1 MPAIHSQL
9 SADCIVLGRF
19 SLCHL
24 LLMNDSNYP
33 WFILV
38 PDRDDIREIY
48 QLDMADREQLLDE
61 SCRLS
66 EFVMSAFEGDKL
78 NVAALGNQVPQLHLH
93 HIVRY
98 TTDPAWPTP
107 VWGKFPALPYTDHA
121 LSEIR
126 SKFTGAGLDGY
137 QPIVESYLT

>member
-1 MPAIHSQL
+1 MTAIHSQL

-38 PDRDDIREIY
+38 PDREDIRELY
-48 QLDMADREQLLDE
+48 QLDMADRQQLLDE
-61 SCRLS
+61 SCWLS
-66 EFVMSAFEGDKL
+66 EFIMRVFDGEKL

-98 TTDPAWPTP
+98 STDPAWPTP
-107 VWGKFPALPYTDHA
+107 VWGRFPARPYGDQA

-126 SKFTGAGLDGY
+126 SKFN
-137 QPIVESYLT
+137 EYLN

>member
-1 MPAIHSQL
+1 MAAIHSQL

-24 LLMNDSNYP
+24 LLTNDSNYP

-38 PDRDDIREIY
+38 PDREEIREIY
-48 QLDMADREQLLDE
+48 QLDRADRKQLLDE

-66 EFVMSAFEGDKL
+66 EFIMSAFEGEKL
-78 NVAALGNQVPQLHLH
+78 NLAALGNQVPQLHLH

-107 VWGKFPALPYTDHA
+107 VWGRFPARPYTDQA

-126 SKFTGAGLDGY
+126 SKFNGAGLDGY
-137 QPIVESYLT
+137 QPVVESYLA

>member
-1 MPAIHSQL
+1 MAAIHSQL

-24 LLMNDSNYP
+24 LLMNDSSYP

-38 PDRDDIREIY
+38 PDREDIRELY
-48 QLDMADREQLLDE
+48 QLDTADRQQLLDE

-66 EFVMSAFEGDKL
+66 EFIMSVFEGEKL

-98 TTDPAWPTP
+98 STDPAWPAP
-107 VWGKFPALPYTDHA
+107 VWGKFPARPYAEQA

-126 SKFTGAGLDGY
+126 SKFIEVGLDGY
-137 QPIVESYLT
+137 QPVAERYLT